1 MPVILLSVGCLKAL
15 KTLKGPYLKDG
26 IRGGSRGTHEV
37 VGLRAFRR
45 RGRHATFGIWVGRGV
60 GGGGGYLRA
69 QHANT
74 M

>member
-15 KTLKGPYLKDG
+15 KTLKGPYLEDG

-37 VGLRAFRR
+37 VHDSGHPLNLLIA
-45 RGRHATFGIWVGRGV
+45 H
-60 GGGGGYLRA
+60 
-69 QHANT
+69 